1 MHWDLIQHFQINEA
15 KSDARDALHTANSQD
30 NKRRYLQNQVD
41 RLSLACQAMW
51 EILRDHTGLT
61 EEQLLGKMKEID
73 ARDGKM
79 DGKMTNE
86 VLTCPSCNNKTGTQT
101 GSCIYCGLKIQAKH
115 TFKT

>member
-1 MHWDLIQHFQINEA
+1 MSWDLLQQLQINEA
-15 KSDARDALHTANSQD
+15 KSDARDAKSTANSQD
-30 NKRRYLQNQVD
+30 NKRRYLENKVD

-61 EEQLLGKMKEID
+61 EDQLLDKIKEID
-73 ARDGKM
+73 LRDGKA

-86 VLTCPSCNNKTGTQT
+86 VITCPNCQQKTGTQT
-101 GSCIYCGLKIQAKH
+101 GTCIYCGDKIKAKH